1 MCDLSYSTFTPFD
14 LNRALIDPRPTL
26 TRLSGRPAVLIPSTP
41 SRAPVRYTQPSPTG
55 ACVVLTTQR
64 PPVPPA
70 HLLDDERHRVA
81 LVHEAQ
87 LALGRVGGGRVH
99 EDAAVLEGPVHV
111 GYHGADVAAAVRLLP
126 HTDTQEHQTVSRDTH
141 RLVRITARHRT
152 EVVLIIFPT
161 EDIPNVVT

>member
-1 MCDLSYSTFTPFD
+1 M
-14 LNRALIDPRPTL
+14 
-26 TRLSGRPAVLIPSTP
+26 
-41 SRAPVRYTQPSPTG
+41 
-55 ACVVLTTQR
+55 LTTQR

-111 GYHGADVAAAVRLLP
+111 GYHGADVAAAVRLLL
-126 HTDTQEHQTVSRDTH
+126 HTQTHQTVSRDTH
-141 RLVRITARHRT
+141 RLVRTTARHRT
-152 EVVLIIFPT
+152 EAVLIIFPT